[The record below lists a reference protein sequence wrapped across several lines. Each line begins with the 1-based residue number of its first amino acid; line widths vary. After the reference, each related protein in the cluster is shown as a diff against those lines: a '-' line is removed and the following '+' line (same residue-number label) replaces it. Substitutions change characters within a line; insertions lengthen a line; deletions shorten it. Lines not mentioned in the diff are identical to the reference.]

1 MGSRKGW
8 SYEHKLSKR
17 DRIDEA
23 LQVFRTAVVLA
34 VLLAACSASGA
45 EVAAGDPAAEAN
57 STIQVATEGPI
68 PRWPPV
74 SLQPDE
80 FFPRLVKCLQDNG
93 YAVTLG
99 PDYSISET
107 GGSLEDAS
115 AYNETFDDCTR
126 QIDPGYLEEPPP
138 FTQAQLESL
147 YAYLTLET
155 QCLAEFGYPLVEMP
169 SFERFSTDL
178 EGRFD
183 PVGELAD
190 IGNLPTDDEIRTCR
204 QRDKP
209 AWFVAP

>member
-1 MGSRKGW
+1 MAAGRRAPTTGRPHEPGTDMKKGVVVTILLL
-8 SYEHKLSKR
+8 LS
-17 DRIDEA
+17 
-23 LQVFRTAVVLA
+23 LTS
-34 VLLAACSASGA
+34 CTSASTPPTTP
-45 EVAAGDPAAEAN
+45 ET
-57 STIQVATEGPI
+57 STTTSTPSDST

-74 SLQPDE
+74 SLLPDE